1 MKQFLATLK
10 SFLTG
15 SSKQTI
21 MISSTKGENTMTKE
35 IVKNYTDAQEA
46 EMLALGSIDNV
57 VAMQLAEKFGKDVK
71 SVRAKAVRMGI
82 YQGKVRVSKT
92 GGPIERKEAIAAE
105 IAALVGANM
114 EGLEKAPK
122 QVLVALRAALSA

>member
-1 MKQFLATLK
+1 
-10 SFLTG
+10 
-15 SSKQTI
+15 
-21 MISSTKGENTMTKE
+21 MTKE